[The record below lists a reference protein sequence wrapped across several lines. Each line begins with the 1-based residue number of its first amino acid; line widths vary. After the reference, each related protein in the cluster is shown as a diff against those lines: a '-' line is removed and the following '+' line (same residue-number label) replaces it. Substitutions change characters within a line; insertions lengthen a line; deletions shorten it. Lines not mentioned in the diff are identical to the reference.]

1 MDAIYVIIAGV
12 CGAIIFFLLWKL
24 AEQKAEEKHM
34 EERTRLEQEISAHLK
49 DKNLPVHIHGNTV
62 DIGDVTFSL
71 DDVLARI
78 KLD

>member
-1 MDAIYVIIAGV
+1 MDVIYVITAGI

-24 AEQKAEEKHM
+24 TKQKAEDKRM
-34 EERTRLEQEISAHLK
+34 EERTRLEEKIAANLSGK
-49 DKNLPVHIHGNTV
+49 DLPVHIHGNTV